1 MLEKWSNEARH
12 LEPDERYEHPSFE
25 NFAAGC
31 ASRRWTSS
39 NETELAKKRHADATR
54 RRKARALE
62 KRNARRRRP
71 ATAEFLSALEVGYAR
86 RLQALSEA
94 ARDPA
99 SGQWLKKLDDRSI
112 LLTCDIW
119 RMDELLSWELRKR
132 ATGGEIARRL
142 ILAGQNQG
150 RKEHSMRSRVSD
162 ARQRISRLEDEMAG
176 LAAWR
181 PFQPES
187 RVDTPCKQT
196 VSARDIYVFIEEDL
210 DGYRSNS
217 PRAM

>member
-12 LEPDERYEHPSFE
+12 LEPDQRYEHPSFQT
-25 NFAAGC
+25 FAAGC
-31 ASRRWTSS
+31 AGRRWTST
-39 NETELAKKRHADATR
+39 NESALAKKRDADAKR

-62 KRNARRRRP
+62 KKKARRRP
-71 ATAEFLSALEVGYAR
+71 ATAEFSAALEDGYAR

-99 SGQWLKKLDDRSI
+99 SSKSLTKLDDRSI

-119 RMDELLSWELRKR
+119 RMDELLRWELRKR

-142 ILAGQNQG
+142 IAAGQNQG

-162 ARQRISRLEDEMAG
+162 ARQRIDFLEDEMTG

-181 PFQPES
+181 PFQS
-187 RVDTPCKQT
+187 QGSVDTPCKQT
-196 VSARDIYVFIEEDL
+196 VSARDLYVFIEEDF
-210 DGYRSNS
+210 
-217 PRAM
+217 